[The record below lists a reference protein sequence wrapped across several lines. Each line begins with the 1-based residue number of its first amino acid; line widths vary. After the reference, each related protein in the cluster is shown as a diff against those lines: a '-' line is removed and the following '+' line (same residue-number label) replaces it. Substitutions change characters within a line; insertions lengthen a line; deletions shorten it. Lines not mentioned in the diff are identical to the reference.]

1 MQYVIRKAK
10 LDDMKS
16 VMRAHKLSIE
26 EICSKDYTS
35 EQIAKW
41 ADVNYSNDF
50 WEKSVQEENH
60 FLIEV
65 ANSIEGFCHS
75 MVHENGD
82 GEIKGL
88 YFTKVI
94 NGRGI
99 GREVFELSIDFLRQ
113 NRCPKVFIFATK
125 TAKGF
130 YEKMGFVEIDQLLIN
145 VRGADLECFKM
156 EKNLI

>member
-41 ADVNYSNDF
+41 ADVNYSNDV
-50 WEKSVQEENH
+50 WQKSVLEEIH
-60 FLIEV
+60 
-65 ANSIEGFCHS
+65 
-75 MVHENGD
+75 
-82 GEIKGL
+82 
-88 YFTKVI
+88 YVI
-94 NGRGI
+94 
-99 GREVFELSIDFLRQ
+99 EVFELSIDFLRK

-125 TAKGF
+125 KSYQGTGLGLSIAKKIIESHKG
-130 YEKMGFVEIDQLLIN
+130 
-145 VRGADLECFKM
+145 
-156 EKNLI
+156 